1 MRLAGIALLL
11 LFASWY
17 HPIHVS
23 VTNIDLDPDEG
34 KMELSVKIFA
44 DDFQDLILHKYSVQ
58 LKLTDQE
65 LPGDKIH
72 SVNRYIG
79 ETLQFEINGKEIG
92 ELNFDKS
99 ELNEEAIWL
108 YYSYDHGKRIRE
120 INVRNNLMNEKF
132 DDQTNLLIISYN
144 SKQNGYRM
152 DNKTTDLTFNIKQ

>member
-11 LFASWY
+11 LFASWN

-23 VTNIDLDPDEG
+23 VTNIDLDPDVG

-58 LKLTDQE
+58 LKLMDKE
-65 LPGDKIH
+65 LPGDKIIF
-72 SVNRYIG
+72 VNRYIG
-79 ETLQFEINGKEIG
+79 ETLKIEINGKEI
-92 ELNFDKS
+92 EKFKFEKS

-108 YYSYDHGKRIRE
+108 HYSYDHGSGIRK
-120 INVRNNLMNEKF
+120 INVRNILMNEKF

-144 SKQNGYRM
+144 GTQNGYRM
-152 DNKTTDLTFNIKQ
+152 DNKTTDLTFNIK

>member
-11 LFASWY
+11 LFTSWN

-23 VTNIDLDPDEG
+23 VTNIDLDPDVG

-58 LKLTDQE
+58 LKLMDQE
-65 LPGDKIH
+65 LPGEKIS

-79 ETLQFEINGKEIG
+79 ETLKIEINGKEIE
-92 ELNFDKS
+92 ELKFEKS

-108 YYSYDHGKRIRE
+108 YYSYDHGSRMRKINIR
-120 INVRNNLMNEKF
+120 NTLMNEKF
-132 DDQTNLLIISYN
+132 DDQTNLLIVSYN
-144 SKQNGYRM
+144 NKQNGYRM
-152 DNKTTDLTFNIKQ
+152 NNKTTDLTFNIK

>member
-23 VTNIDLDPDEG
+23 VCNIDLDPNEG
-34 KMELSVKIFA
+34 KMELSLKIFA
-44 DDFQDLILHKYSVQ
+44 DDFQDLILQKYSVQ
-58 LKLTDQE
+58 LKLVDQE
-65 LPGDKIH
+65 LPGEKIS

-79 ETLQFEINGKEIG
+79 ETLKIEINGKEIE
-92 ELNFDKS
+92 ELKFEKS

-108 YYSYDHGKRIRE
+108 YYSYDHGNRIRK
-120 INVRNNLMNEKF
+120 INIRNTLMNEKF
-132 DDQTNLLIISYN
+132 DDQTNLLIVSYN

-152 DNKTTDLTFNIKQ
+152 NNKTTDLTFNIK